1 LYTALYV
8 WTEQY
13 QNALFALDAEKL
25 FAEITKAEAAIQ
37 RRKSEL
43 LQESTSG
50 SDELAAIETPSPFP
64 TFRLWIRRAHPFPAG
79 SHRCSPQTARGCHQ
93 QTGRFLDPIIVV
105 VAAKE
110 GFWTPN
116 GRDRLGAMHRLGAEI
131 NQINHGTRRG

>member
-1 LYTALYV
+1 LYTAPLYV

-50 SDELAAIETPSPFP
+50 SDELAAIETALQLL
-64 TFRLWIRRAHPFPAG
+64 TQLREIEHKK
-79 SHRCSPQTARGCHQ
+79 Q
-93 QTGRFLDPIIVV
+93 QLEK
-105 VAAKE
+105 A
-110 GFWTPN
+110 
-116 GRDRLGAMHRLGAEI
+116 
-131 NQINHGTRRG
+131 

>member
-43 LQESTSG
+43 LQESTSS
-50 SDELAAIETPSPFP
+50 SDELAAIETSL
-64 TFRLWIRRAHPFPAG
+64 RVLMQLREIEHKR
-79 SHRCSPQTARGCHQ
+79 Q
-93 QTGRFLDPIIVV
+93 QLEK
-105 VAAKE
+105 A
-110 GFWTPN
+110 
-116 GRDRLGAMHRLGAEI
+116 
-131 NQINHGTRRG
+131 

>member
-8 WTEQY
+8 WTERY

-50 SDELAAIETPSPFP
+50 SDEL
-64 TFRLWIRRAHPFPAG
+64 
-79 SHRCSPQTARGCHQ
+79 RGY
-93 QTGRFLDPIIVV
+93 
-105 VAAKE
+105 
-110 GFWTPN
+110 
-116 GRDRLGAMHRLGAEI
+116 
-131 NQINHGTRRG
+131 

>member
-1 LYTALYV
+1 VARLYTALYV

-50 SDELAAIETPSPFP
+50 SDELAVIETALQVL
-64 TFRLWIRRAHPFPAG
+64 TQLREIEHKK
-79 SHRCSPQTARGCHQ
+79 Q
-93 QTGRFLDPIIVV
+93 QLEK
-105 VAAKE
+105 A
-110 GFWTPN
+110 
-116 GRDRLGAMHRLGAEI
+116 
-131 NQINHGTRRG
+131 